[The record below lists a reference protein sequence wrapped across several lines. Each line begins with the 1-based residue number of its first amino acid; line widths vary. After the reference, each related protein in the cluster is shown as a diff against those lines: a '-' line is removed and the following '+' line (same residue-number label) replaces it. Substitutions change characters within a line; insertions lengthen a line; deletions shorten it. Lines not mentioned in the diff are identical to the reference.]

1 LLKKEKQVF
10 KQEGGGKQQLL
21 SVQRASH
28 KLLIQ
33 GVIDD
38 VYPGAAFGMSGI
50 FRGQRQSFTT
60 MAGRARQIPF
70 SVDIRRNTVF
80 DLASLTKPLA
90 TVLAALCLLQK
101 KKIALDE
108 PLSSLVERKVGR
120 DKEKIRLW
128 HLLAHASGLPA
139 HREYFRE
146 MMARPGQDKK
156 ECLVEWILQEKL
168 QYKPGIKTLYS
179 DLGFMLLGRIIEI
192 KSQQP
197 LHVFVEKQVF
207 MPLGLKGLFF
217 IPLREQFK
225 GWEKIQSIFA
235 ATEKS
240 EWRQRIL
247 CGEVHDDNAFALGG
261 VAGHAGLFGDIR
273 SVLRLTTHLLDI
285 WLGKAEHPNFSGADL
300 RKLFVRQKIDRGNT
314 WALGFDTPAAAG
326 SSSGRY
332 LSPTS
337 VGHLGF
343 TGTSFWL
350 DREREMVVVLLTN
363 RVHPS
368 KDNEK
373 IRAFRPYFHDG
384 VLKKYLQ
391 QCGGN

>member
-1 LLKKEKQVF
+1 V
-10 KQEGGGKQQLL
+10 L
-21 SVQRASH
+21 SVQRVSH

-33 GVIDD
+33 GVKDE
-38 VYPGAAFGMSGI
+38 VYPGAVFGMSGT
-50 FRGQRQSFTT
+50 FGGQRRSFTT
-60 MAGRARQIPF
+60 AAGRSQQIPF
-70 SVDIRRNTVF
+70 SIDIRRNTVF

-90 TVLAALCLLQK
+90 TVPATLCLLQK
-101 KKIALDE
+101 KKISLEE

-146 MMARPGQDKK
+146 MIARPGQDKK

-168 QYKPGIKTLYS
+168 QYKPGTKSLYS

-197 LHVFVEKQVF
+197 LHVFVEEQVF
-207 MPLGLKGLFF
+207 EPLGLKRLFF
-217 IPLREQFK
+217 IPLREKLK
-225 GWEKIQSIFA
+225 GREKRQSIFA
-235 ATEKS
+235 ATGKS
-240 EWRQRIL
+240 EWRQRII

-273 SVLRLTTHLLDI
+273 SVLRLTTYLLDI
-285 WLGKAEHPNFSGADL
+285 WLGKAEHPNFSGTDL
-300 RKLFVRQKIDRGNT
+300 RNCFVRQKIARGNT
-314 WALGFDTPAAAG
+314 WALGFDTPAATG
-326 SSSGRY
+326 SSGGRY
-332 LSPTS
+332 LSPAS

-350 DREREMVVVLLTN
+350 DREKELVVVLLTN

-368 KDNEK
+368 KDNAK

-391 QCGGN
+391 SCRGN